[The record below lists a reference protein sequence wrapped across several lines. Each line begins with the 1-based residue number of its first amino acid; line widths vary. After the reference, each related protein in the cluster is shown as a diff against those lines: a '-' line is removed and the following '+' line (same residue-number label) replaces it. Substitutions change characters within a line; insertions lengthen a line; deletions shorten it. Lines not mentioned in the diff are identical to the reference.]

1 MKKGEAMANYS
12 KKKQDGEEEQNTWN
26 NTWAGFVSIASMGP
40 GDLNTRPMD
49 SMSPKPALF

>member
-12 KKKQDGEEEQNTWN
+12 RRRSKIERRSNI
-26 NTWAGFVSIASMGP
+26 WAGFVSIASMGP

-49 SMSPKPALF
+49 SMSPKPARF